1 MMNVFGKTH
10 EQYQHLSK
18 LRDKGLLDSHLNA
31 LRTSFVDAAE
41 PAQGFG
47 FGTNNLQAIQSEI
60 EEVLYLNFRL
70 DKFVPINNA
79 IAEGANSYAYR
90 VKNQYGEAN
99 FIDSYGKNAQSA
111 DVSYELLSSV
121 ILQGGIDAMWSLQEV
136 RSANFAGIP
145 LQTDTIDAATR
156 ACMNHIEK
164 VGLVGDASKG
174 FEGLTNN
181 SDIPTETAATTL
193 ANASDAADYI
203 NDYINKVIVDTNTI
217 ASNRITTGLTV
228 YLPVTQFNFL
238 ATKKYSDVADKSVM
252 DYLKTFNAWTA
263 QTGNPIMFES
273 VIEFAGAG
281 AGSADR
287 MLIGF
292 NEKSVMEMGNPIMP
306 RVINLMNEGRYFR
319 APLEYSI
326 SQLNVKRPGACLYV
340 DGV

>member
-1 MMNVFGKTH
+1 MNVFGKTLDEYKH
-10 EQYQHLSK
+10 IKK
-18 LRDKGLLDSHLNA
+18 LKDKGQLDRHLKA

-41 PAQGFG
+41 PSQGFG

-60 EEVLYLNFRL
+60 QEVLYLNFRL

-121 ILQGGIDAMWSLQEV
+121 ILQGGIDAMWSLQEL
-136 RSANFAGIP
+136 RSANYAGIP

-181 SDIPTETAATTL
+181 SDIPTETADTTL

-203 NDYINKVIVDTNTI
+203 NAYINQVIVDTNTI
-217 ASNRITTGLTV
+217 ASNRITNGLTV

-263 QTGNPIMFES
+263 QTGNPIKFES

-281 AGSADR
+281 AGGADR

-306 RVINLMNEGRYFR
+306 RVINLINEVRYFK

>member
-1 MMNVFGKTH
+1 MRNVFGKTH
-10 EQYQHLSK
+10 EQYQHLNK
-18 LRDKGLLDSHLNA
+18 LKSKGLLDSHLNA

-41 PAQGFG
+41 PSQGFG
-47 FGTNNLQAIQSEI
+47 FSTNNLQAIQSEI

-70 DKFVPINNA
+70 DKYVPINHA

-99 FIDSYGKNAQSA
+99 FIDSYGKNARSA

-136 RSANFAGIP
+136 RSAQFAGIP

-203 NDYINKVIVDTNTI
+203 NAYINQVIVDTNTI

-263 QTGNPIMFES
+263 QTGNPIKFES

-306 RVINLMNEGRYFR
+306 RVINLMNEGRYFK